1 MARCERTQAS
11 QHEAHTHTHTHTH
24 VIDYLVQGDIFHLL
38 LRVLDKVEEIN
49 VAGIQEE
56 EQLALTPWNRL
67 NNTARC
73 KTKKGSTE
81 FSECVCARIHLC
93 VNERCLKRT
102 KKSEHW
108 IQRHVQKIKEKKSKQ
123 KNKQIDRSHTKDNVI
138 KNNNLSTLCGPVN
151 ECHRHV

>member
-1 MARCERTQAS
+1 MCLPLLSLSTS
-11 QHEAHTHTHTHTH
+11 LDLSTHTHTH

-108 IQRHVQKIKEKKSKQ
+108 IQRHVQKIKEKKKASKRTS
-123 KNKQIDRSHTKDNVI
+123 KLTGHIPRTMSSRTTTSPPSVA
-138 KNNNLSTLCGPVN
+138 L
-151 ECHRHV
+151 